1 MTGNPRRHVFTGLCC
16 LIMPLQAQ
24 ITIDTVEVSGR
35 RLSESERS
43 ATPVQTLSQ
52 TDMQRLGVTAV
63 SDAVKHMAGVQVK
76 DYGGIGGLKTVSVRG
91 LGAQH
96 TAVMYDGVAVSD
108 CQTGQIDISRYAIDN
123 VEELSLTIGQDDNIF
138 QTAKQFASAG
148 VLKINTQSQSAKS
161 KASIRTGSY
170 GLVNPTLL
178 WRSFVSSRLHV
189 SAYADYLRADGN
201 YRFHMMN
208 GKKSIDEKRNN
219 SHIETWKGELNL
231 TYLISARQT
240 LKLKGYLFDS
250 SRGLP
255 GNVVYDN
262 TYAAEHSHDKNYLGQ
277 LSYTNL
283 MSDRWKLQANAK
295 FDWYWN
301 KYTDNTAAG
310 FTDDRFRQTAV
321 YANATL
327 WHRTPCGLSL
337 SLAQDFEYNY
347 LHSTL
352 KFCPYPSRYTLLSAL
367 AAHYTND
374 WMSATAS
381 LLNTYITED
390 VELGNAADDRHR
402 LSPAVS
408 VSVRPFKEINWRLRA
423 SYKDIFRNP
432 TFNDLYY
439 VLLGNRNLRPEKTR
453 QLNVGT
459 LWNGRLN
466 GTVDYV
472 SLSLD
477 AYWGKVDDKIV
488 AIPKMFFWTM
498 FNVGKVRTHGLDA
511 TVNIEARLSKDIR
524 LYAMATY
531 NYMKALDVTDP
542 GTSVWHNQLPYTP
555 EHSGS
560 GSLTVETPII
570 NLSYNLIWTGKRYSL
585 QQNAASNRIKPYSD
599 HSVSLYRTFSFG
611 KTQLKLQADALN
623 LGNRNYEIIRFYPM
637 PGRNYKF
644 TATVMF

>member
-1 MTGNPRRHVFTGLCC
+1 MAGNLRGQVFIGLCC
-16 LIMPLQAQ
+16 LMMPLQAQ

-148 VLKINTQSQSAKS
+148 VLKINTQSLSVQSKVS
-161 KASIRTGSY
+161 VRTGSY

-178 WRSFVSSRLHV
+178 WRSFVNSKLHV

-219 SHIETWKGELNL
+219 SHIETWKGEVNL
-231 TYLISARQT
+231 TYLINARQT

-262 TYAAEHSHDKNYLGQ
+262 TYAAEHSHDKNYFGQ
-277 LSYTNL
+277 LSYMNR

-301 KYTDNTAAG
+301 KYTNKTAAG

-327 WHRTPCGLSL
+327 WHLTPCGLSL

-352 KFCPYPSRYTLLSAL
+352 KFCPFPSRYTLLSVM
-367 AAHYTND
+367 AAHYTNN
-374 WMSATAS
+374 WISATAS

-390 VELGNAADDRHR
+390 VKLGNAADDRHR

-408 VSVRPFKEINWRLRA
+408 VSVRPFKDINWRLRA

-439 VLLGNRNLRPEKTR
+439 VLLGNRDLRPEKTK

-459 LWNGRLN
+459 IWNDQFN
-466 GTVDYV
+466 GFVEYV

-511 TVNIEARLSKDIR
+511 TLNIKSRLTKDIR

-531 NYMKALDVTDP
+531 NYMKALDVTAP
-542 GTSVWHNQLPYTP
+542 NTSVWHNQLPYTP

-560 GSLTVETPII
+560 GSLTVETPLF

-599 HSVSLYRTFSFG
+599 HSVSLYRTFNLG
-611 KTQLKLQADALN
+611 ATQLKLQADALN